1 VTKAITTLDEAVS
14 RTSEVIPEKAVTVFD
29 RYASQIPECGFG
41 ELGVCCRNCMQGPC
55 VIDPFGEKATRGVCG
70 ATADTIVARNFVRS
84 VAGGTS
90 AHVDHARHVLEVL
103 GKAAKDQVPYRIRD
117 EAKLKALA
125 GKIGLE
131 MTLPIKEMALQV
143 VQAAEK
149 NFTDLHGPLH
159 WLKLHA
165 PKKRQEVWGKLG
177 VIPSSA
183 MRDLVEAMHR
193 TTMGVD
199 ADPVNLILGAVKLG
213 LVDGYAGLHLATDLQ
228 DILFGTPQPVVS
240 EANLGVLKEDTV
252 NILVHGHVP
261 LLSEKIV
268 QWAKELNEEA
278 KRAGAEDGIV
288 VAGVCCTGNEVLM
301 RQGVPMATN
310 YLGQEFAIATGAVD
324 LMTVDVQCIMP
335 AVVDMAQCYHTKV
348 VTTSPIAKIPGAEH
362 VEFVDE
368 RADEIA
374 KQIVKMGIEN
384 YGNRDKRKVR
394 IPEQKSKM
402 MGGFS
407 AEAIVSALSKLNP
420 KDPLQPLIENIANG
434 NILGIVGIVGC
445 NNVKIPQDS
454 LHVPITKELIANN
467 VLVVGTGCWAY
478 AAAKAG
484 LMTPEATEKY
494 AGKTLAAVLTA
505 VGNAVGLGGPLPPC
519 LHMGSCVDNS
529 RIHQVLT
536 AVADKLGVDIP
547 DLPVAASAPEAMT
560 EKALAIGTWA
570 VSMGLL
576 VHIGVTPPILGGK
589 TVTDVLTAKAE
600 ELLGGKVVVE
610 PDPKKAVQLMIDH
623 IRNKRNKLGI

>member
-1 VTKAITTLDEAVS
+1 MAKAITTLDEAVR
-14 RTSEVIPEKAVTVFD
+14 RTSEVIPEKAATVFD

-41 ELGVCCRNCMQGPC
+41 ELGICCRNCMQGPC

-103 GKAAKDQVPYRIRD
+103 GKAAKDQVPYTIRD

-125 GKIGLE
+125 GKIGLD

-149 NFTDLHGPLH
+149 NFTDLDGPLH

-165 PKKRQEVWGKLG
+165 PKKRQEVWEKLG
-177 VIPSSA
+177 VTPSSA

-228 DILFGTPQPVVS
+228 DILFGTPQPVAS
-240 EANLGVLKEDTV
+240 EANLGVLKEDAV

-268 QWAKELNEEA
+268 QWARELNEDA
-278 KRAGAEDGIV
+278 KRAGAREGIV

-362 VEFVDE
+362 LEFVEE

-384 YGNRDKRKVR
+384 YKNRDKRKVR
-394 IPEQKSKM
+394 IPEEKSKM

-570 VSMGLL
+570 LSLGLL
-576 VHIGVTPPILGGK
+576 VHIGVTPPILGSK
-589 TVTDVLTAKAE
+589 TVTEILTVKAE

-623 IRNKRNKLGI
+623 IRTKRTKLGI

>member
-1 VTKAITTLDEAVS
+1 MAKAITTLDEAVR
-14 RTSEVIPEKAVTVFD
+14 RTSEVIPEKAATVFD

-41 ELGVCCRNCMQGPC
+41 ELGICCRNCMQGPC

-103 GKAAKDQVPYRIRD
+103 GKAAKDQVPYTIRD

-125 GKIGLE
+125 GKIGLD
-131 MTLPIKEMALQV
+131 MTLPIKSMALQV

-149 NFTDLHGPLH
+149 NFTDLDGPLH

-165 PKKRQEVWGKLG
+165 PKKRQEVWEKLG
-177 VIPSSA
+177 VTPSSA

-228 DILFGTPQPVVS
+228 DILFGTPQPVAS
-240 EANLGVLKEDTV
+240 EANLGVLKEDAV

-268 QWAKELNEEA
+268 QWARELNEDA
-278 KRAGAEDGIV
+278 KRAGAREGIV

-362 VEFVDE
+362 LEFVEE

-384 YGNRDKRKVR
+384 YKNRDKRKVR
-394 IPEQKSKM
+394 IPEEKSKM

-570 VSMGLL
+570 LSLGLL
-576 VHIGVTPPILGGK
+576 VHIGVTPPILGSK
-589 TVTDVLTAKAE
+589 TVTEILTVKAE

-623 IRNKRNKLGI
+623 IRTKRTKLGI

>member
-1 VTKAITTLDEAVS
+1 MAKAITTLDEAVR
-14 RTSEVIPEKAVTVFD
+14 RTSEVIPEKAATVFD

-41 ELGVCCRNCMQGPC
+41 ELGICCRNCMQGPC

-103 GKAAKDQVPYRIRD
+103 GKAAKDQVPYTIRD

-125 GKIGLE
+125 GKIGLD

-149 NFTDLHGPLH
+149 NFTDLDGPLH

-165 PKKRQEVWGKLG
+165 PKKRQEVWEKLG
-177 VIPSSA
+177 VTPSSA

-228 DILFGTPQPVVS
+228 DILFGTPQPVAS
-240 EANLGVLKEDTV
+240 EANLGVLKEDAV

-268 QWAKELNEEA
+268 QWARELNEDA
-278 KRAGAEDGIV
+278 KRAGAREGIV

-362 VEFVDE
+362 LEFVEE

-384 YGNRDKRKVR
+384 YKNRDKRKVR
-394 IPEQKSKM
+394 IPEEKSKM

-536 AVADKLGVDIP
+536 AVAEKLGVDIP

-570 VSMGLL
+570 LSLGLL
-576 VHIGVTPPILGGK
+576 VHIGVTPPILGSK
-589 TVTDVLTAKAE
+589 TVTEILTVKAE

-623 IRNKRNKLGI
+623 IRTKRTKLGI

>member
-1 VTKAITTLDEAVS
+1 LAKAITTLDEAVR
-14 RTSEVIPEKAVTVFD
+14 RTSEVIPEKAATVFD

-70 ATADTIVARNFVRS
+70 TTADTIVARNFVRS

-103 GKAAKDQVPYRIRD
+103 GKAAKDQVPYTIRD

-131 MTLPIKEMALQV
+131 TTLPMKEMALQV

-177 VIPSSA
+177 VTPSSA

-240 EANLGVLKEDTV
+240 EANLGVLKEDAV
-252 NILVHGHVP
+252 NILVQGHVP

-268 QWAKELNEEA
+268 QWARELSEDA
-278 KRAGAEDGIV
+278 KRAGAREGIV

-335 AVVDMAQCYHTKV
+335 AVVDMAQCYHTKI

-362 VEFVDE
+362 LEFVEE
-368 RADEIA
+368 RADEA
-374 KQIVKMGIEN
+374 AREIVKKAIEN
-384 YGNRDKRKVR
+384 YKNRDKSKVR

-407 AEAIVSALSKLNP
+407 AEAIVSALSKLNA

-576 VHIGVTPPILGGK
+576 VHIGVTPPILGSK

-623 IRNKRNKLGI
+623 IRTKRTKLGI

>member
-1 VTKAITTLDEAVS
+1 MAKAITTLDEAVR
-14 RTSEVIPEKAVTVFD
+14 RTSEVIPEKAATVFD

-70 ATADTIVARNFVRS
+70 TTADTIVARNFVRS

-103 GKAAKDQVPYRIRD
+103 GKAAKDQVPYTIRD

-131 MTLPIKEMALQV
+131 TTLPMKEMALQV

-177 VIPSSA
+177 VTPSSA

-240 EANLGVLKEDTV
+240 EANLGVLKEDAV
-252 NILVHGHVP
+252 NILVQGHVP

-268 QWAKELNEEA
+268 QWARELSEDA
-278 KRAGAEDGIV
+278 KRAGAREGIV

-335 AVVDMAQCYHTKV
+335 AVVDMAQCYHTKI

-362 VEFVDE
+362 LEFVEE
-368 RADEIA
+368 RADEA
-374 KQIVKMGIEN
+374 AREIVKKAIEN
-384 YGNRDKRKVR
+384 YKNRDKSKVR

-407 AEAIVSALSKLNP
+407 AEAIVSALSKLNA

-576 VHIGVTPPILGGK
+576 VHIGVTPPILGSK

-623 IRNKRNKLGI
+623 IRTKRTKLGI